1 MLRSL
6 SHPLKPL
13 LYLEWLFL
21 ALALLYPW
29 VAPIDALA
37 IIALRDGRQQSISV
51 GLGVSSPIGW
61 LIPIAW
67 LVICGWCWR
76 VSQSNKQFVTF
87 ILLSPLLF
95 MLLGT
100 PLLVNFRNWSAIGEW
115 GLLGFAVGYFV
126 YLGIQVEQ
134 HFWLNKWLYTS
145 VEFLL
150 IWAIYFMVSDL
161 HTGEKTNLESLL
173 LLHLVA
179 LMRACL
185 MFAGKQRWLAI
196 GLLMASYQ
204 SVSVVIG
211 SLWSDLINLFDRDV
225 ILQPA
230 DVQQILKVSIY
241 HVTIVFT
248 AITALLVLLVNTL
261 VSERRNR
268 QQLTQA
274 HHQLR
279 QYAQRI
285 EDQTMLTE
293 RNRIAREIH
302 DALGHTLTAQSIQLE
317 NALVHFEPEPDR
329 AYQFLT
335 QAKVLSQTALQEVRR
350 SVAQLRTNL
359 LTGKPWA
366 TAIADLITE
375 FQQSYPCHV
384 DCQIAPMQIPIEIQ
398 TACYRIIQEAL
409 TNIARHSGADKV
421 AIIITLN
428 AQTDPTLC
436 LQITDNG
443 HGFQQDQTTSG
454 FGLQGMRERAT
465 AIGGQW
471 AIQSAP
477 GQGCQ
482 LQLSV
487 LMQRWTK
494 H

>member
-1 MLRSL
+1 MMRSL
-6 SHPLKPL
+6 AHPLKPL

-37 IIALRDGRQQSISV
+37 IIALRDGRQQSVAV
-51 GLGVSSPIGW
+51 GLSVASPIGW

-67 LVICGWCWR
+67 LGICGWCWR
-76 VSQSNKQFVTF
+76 MSQSNKQFVTF

-95 MLLGT
+95 ILLGT
-100 PLLVNFRNWSAIGEW
+100 PLLESLSNWQTIGKW
-115 GLLGFAVGYFV
+115 GLLGLAFGYFV

-134 HFWLNKWLYTS
+134 HFWLNNWLYTI

-150 IWAIYFMVSDL
+150 IWAIYFLVSDL

-185 MFAGKQRWLAI
+185 MFVGKQRWLAI

-204 SVSVVIG
+204 SVSIVIG

-230 DVQQILKVSIY
+230 DVQQILQVSIY

-268 QQLTQA
+268 QQLAQA

-285 EDQTMLTE
+285 EDQTMLEE

-335 QAKVLSQTALQEVRR
+335 QAKALSQTALQEVRR
-350 SVAQLRTNL
+350 SVAQLRTHL
-359 LTGKPWA
+359 LTGKSFE
-366 TAIADLITE
+366 TAIADLVTE
-375 FQQSYPCHV
+375 FQQTYPCIV
-384 DCQIAPMQIPIEIQ
+384 DCQIEPIRIPIEVQ
-398 TACYRIIQEAL
+398 MACYRIIQEAL

-421 AIIITLN
+421 AIAITLN
-428 AQTDPTLC
+428 PQTAPTLW

-443 HGFQQDQTTSG
+443 RGFQQDQTTSG
-454 FGLQGMRERAT
+454 FGLQGMRERAI

-471 AIQSAP
+471 SIQSTP

-482 LQLSV
+482 LQLLV
-487 LMQRWTK
+487 PIHLWTES
-494 H
+494 